1 VSFIRAYLRA
11 STVEQDAS
19 RAKADLDRF
28 VAERNQLIAAYYAE
42 NESGASLKRPELF
55 RLLSDSHKGDLLL
68 VEQVD
73 RLSRLNSSDWEKLRL
88 EIKARDI
95 RIVAM
100 DLPTSWLFLTT
111 AAKPDDFTSR
121 MFAAINDMLLDM
133 LAAIARKDY
142 EDRRRRQTQGII
154 KAKDEGLYKGR
165 PENVERNV
173 RIAKLLQAKH
183 SWSSI
188 MDTMQC
194 SRSTIARVAER
205 LSITTV
211 NIKEGFELAAIATIT
226 RGKDLSNFDI
236 KVTKNGEANK
246 LTVSDLSALQEGP
259 ENQTVSNPP
268 RDIAQVET
276 GKSESNKQP

>member
-11 STVEQDAS
+11 STADQDAN

-28 VAERNQLIAAYYAE
+28 VAERNQLIASYYAE

-55 RLLSDSHKGDLLL
+55 RLLSDSHRGDVLL

-73 RLSRLNSSDWEKLRL
+73 RLSRLNTSDWEKLRL

-95 RIVAM
+95 RIVAI
-100 DLPTSWLFLTT
+100 DLPTSWLFLST
-111 AAKPDDFTSR
+111 ASQSDEFTSR

-142 EDRRRRQTQGII
+142 EDRRRRQTQGIA
-154 KAKDEGLYKGR
+154 KAKYEGLYKGR
-165 PENVERNV
+165 PEDIDRNN
-173 RIAKLLQAKH
+173 RIAKLLVAKH

-188 MDTMQC
+188 MDTMEC

-211 NIKEGFELAAIATIT
+211 SIRSGFEQAAIADIT
-226 RGKDLSNFDI
+226 RGKDLRN
-236 KVTKNGEANK
+236 VHVNVEKNGDINK
-246 LTVSDLSALQEGP
+246 LTVAILLHPKELEALRTAAQPVVSA
-259 ENQTVSNPP
+259 
-268 RDIAQVET
+268 
-276 GKSESNKQP
+276 